1 LFFHDLHIFGMD
13 ATEPKLTFMRTIAS
27 DSTMELDHITLWGEC
42 LSQLSKRVR
51 KQSFCTWLKTTRG
64 LPSPEGT
71 LRVAVP
77 NKFVADWLREHY
89 LDLIRETLK
98 EVTQRDFALAFHVSK
113 DSSDYHPQMN
123 MNFEQSLPGNASSE
137 RIPGE
142 MGLNPKYVF
151 EAFVVGDSNQ
161 FAHAA
166 AMAVAEAP
174 GSTQFNPLYIYGG
187 VGLGKTHLAQA
198 IGHYARDSFE
208 GLKILYVTSE
218 KFTND
223 FINSLTSNTTQDF
236 VNLYRNV
243 DVLLLDD
250 IQFFAGKESTQV
262 QFFHTFN
269 VLYQNGK
276 QIVLTSDRPP
286 KEIRGVEER
295 LVSRFQQ
302 GLVTDIQPPDLETR
316 IAILNKK
323 CDSDGTP
330 IPIDV
335 AHFIADNVTSNIRE
349 LEGSLIRL
357 LAYGSLNSKDITVD
371 LAKEVLK
378 DTIRNGTKQITLE
391 QIQKKV
397 AASYNLPAESLC
409 SKRKTQEIALAR
421 QVAMHLARS
430 LTNNSLKTIGA
441 HFGGRDH
448 STVIHACTQV
458 AENLKKDPHFKLKVD
473 GIINSL
479 YV

>member
-1 LFFHDLHIFGMD
+1 MQEDVCQSTQMYLE
-13 ATEPKLTFMRTIAS
+13 EPPSGGTNMNGQVDSVEVWEQCLAS
-27 DSTMELDHITLWGEC
+27 LKQKI
-42 LSQLSKRVR
+42 K
-51 KQSFCTWLKTTRG
+51 KQSFYTWLKATKG
-64 LPSPEGT
+64 LPSSDE
-71 LRVAVP
+71 RIKVAVP
-77 NKFVADWLREHY
+77 NRFVADWLEEHY
-89 LDLIRETLK
+89 IALIKETIK
-98 EVTQRDFALAFHVSK
+98 EVTKQDLPLTFYVSK
-113 DSSDYHPQMN
+113 DSRNYHPQISI
-123 MNFEQSLPGNASSE
+123 NFERGGPSSKKKLLTDPSE
-137 RIPGE
+137 GE
-142 MGLNPKYVF
+142 MGLNPKYTF
-151 EAFVVGDSNQ
+151 DAFVVGESNQ

-174 GSTQFNPLYIYGG
+174 GKTKFNPFYIYGG

-198 IGHYARDSFE
+198 IGHFVKEEYTDI
-208 GLKILYVTSE
+208 KVLYVTSE

-223 FINSLTSNTTQDF
+223 FINSITSNTTQDF

-250 IQFFAGKESTQV
+250 IQFFTGKESTQV

-286 KEIRGVEER
+286 REIKGLEER
-295 LVSRFQQ
+295 LWSRFQQ

-323 CDSDGTP
+323 SESDGIS
-330 IPIDV
+330 IPIEV
-335 AHFIADNVTSNIRE
+335 ATFIADNITSNIRE

-357 LAYGSLNSKDITVD
+357 LAYTSLHSKEITVD
-371 LAKEVLK
+371 LAKEILK
-378 DTIRNGTKQITLE
+378 DTIRNGTKPVSME

-397 AASYNLPAESLC
+397 AVSYNLSSEMLC

-421 QVAMHLARS
+421 QIAMYLSRS
-430 LTNNSLKTIGA
+430 LTNNSLKAIGS

-448 STVIHACTQV
+448 STVIHACSQV
-458 AENLKKDPHFKLKVD
+458 AESIKKDHDFKLKVD
-473 GIINSL
+473 EIINSL

>member
-1 LFFHDLHIFGMD
+1 MQEDVYL
-13 ATEPKLTFMRTIAS
+13 PSRIAPDQPPS
-27 DSTMELDHITLWGEC
+27 GGTRMGGQLDSVQVWEEC
-42 LSQLSKRVR
+42 LACLKQKIK
-51 KQSFCTWLKTTRG
+51 KQSFYTWLKATKG
-64 LPSPEGT
+64 LPSSDGRI
-71 LRVAVP
+71 RVAVP
-77 NKFVADWLREHY
+77 NRFVGDWLEEHY
-89 LDLIRETLK
+89 ITLIKETIK
-98 EVTQRDFALAFHVSK
+98 EVTQQDLPLTFYVSK
-113 DSSDYHPQMN
+113 DSRNYHPQISI
-123 MNFEQSLPGNASSE
+123 NFERVGPTPKKKLSTGPSG
-137 RIPGE
+137 GE
-142 MGLNPKYVF
+142 MRFNPKYTF
-151 EAFVVGDSNQ
+151 DAFVVGESNQ

-174 GSTQFNPLYIYGG
+174 GKTKFNPLYIYGG
-187 VGLGKTHLAQA
+187 VGLGKTHLVQA
-198 IGHYARDSFE
+198 IGHFAKDEYEDI
-208 GLKILYVTSE
+208 KVLYVTSE

-223 FINSLTSNTTQDF
+223 FINSITSNTIQDF

-250 IQFFAGKESTQV
+250 IQFFTGKESTQV

-286 KEIRGVEER
+286 REIKGLEER
-295 LVSRFQQ
+295 LLSRFQQ

-323 CDSDGTP
+323 TESDGIS
-330 IPIDV
+330 IPIEV
-335 AHFIADNVTSNIRE
+335 ATFIADNITSNIRE

-357 LAYGSLNSKDITVD
+357 LAYASLHSQEITVD
-371 LAKEVLK
+371 LAKEVLR
-378 DTIRNGTKQITLE
+378 DTIRNGTKQIGME

-397 AASYNLPAESLC
+397 AASYSLSSEMLC

-421 QVAMHLARS
+421 QVAMYLARS
-430 LTNNSLKTIGA
+430 LTNNSLKSIGS

-448 STVIHACTQV
+448 STVIYACTQI
-458 AENLKKDPHFKLKVD
+458 AENIKKDHSFKLKVD
-473 GIINSL
+473 EIINSL

>member
-1 LFFHDLHIFGMD
+1 
-13 ATEPKLTFMRTIAS
+13 
-27 DSTMELDHITLWGEC
+27 MEVDNGKLWGEC
-42 LSQLSKRVR
+42 LSHLSKRLK
-51 KQSFCTWLKTTRG
+51 KQSFCTWLKPTRG
-64 LPSPEGT
+64 LPSPEGSI
-71 LRVAVP
+71 RVAVP
-77 NKFVADWLREHY
+77 NRFVADWLQEHY
-89 LDLIRETLK
+89 LGVIQESIR
-98 EVTQRDFALAFHVSK
+98 EVTQKDFALAFHVSK
-113 DSSDYHPQMN
+113 DAADYHPQMS
-123 MNFEQSLPGNASSE
+123 MSFDRPAKGNISA
-137 RIPGE
+137 RAAPGE
-142 MGLNPKYVF
+142 MGLNRKYTF
-151 EAFVVGDSNQ
+151 DAFVVGDSNQ

-166 AMAVAEAP
+166 ALAVAEAP
-174 GSTQFNPLYIYGG
+174 GRTKFNPLYMYGG

-198 IGHYARDSFE
+198 IGHYARDAYE
-208 GLKILYVTSE
+208 GTKVLYVTSE
-218 KFTND
+218 KFTSD

-243 DVLLLDD
+243 DILLLDD

-286 KEIRGVEER
+286 REIRGVEER
-295 LVSRFQQ
+295 LSSRFQQ

-323 CDSDGTP
+323 AESDGITMP
-330 IPIDV
+330 IEV
-335 AHFIADNVTSNIRE
+335 ATFIADNVTSNIRE

-357 LAYGSLNSKDITVD
+357 LAYASLNSKEITVD
-371 LAKEVLK
+371 LAKVVLK
-378 DTIRNGTKQITLE
+378 DTIRSGTREVTMH

-397 AASYNLPAESLC
+397 AASCNLPSEALC
-409 SKRKTQEIALAR
+409 SKRKTQEIVLAR
-421 QVAMHLARS
+421 QVAMYLARS
-430 LTNNSLKTIGA
+430 LTNNSLKVIGL

-458 AENLKKDPHFKLKVD
+458 AENLKKDPQLKFKVD
-473 GIINSL
+473 EIINAL

>member
-1 LFFHDLHIFGMD
+1 MQADTYSSKQI
-13 ATEPKLTFMRTIAS
+13 
-27 DSTMELDHITLWGEC
+27 DSVQIWDKC
-42 LSQLSKRVR
+42 LACLRQKI
-51 KQSFCTWLKTTRG
+51 KMQSFHTWLRATRG
-64 LPSPEGT
+64 LPSCDG
-71 LRVAVP
+71 RINVAVP
-77 NKFVADWLREHY
+77 NRFVAEWLEEHY
-89 LDLIRETLK
+89 LTLIKETIK
-98 EVTQRDFALAFHVSK
+98 EVTQKDLPLSFYVSK
-113 DSSDYHPQMN
+113 DSRDYHPQISID
-123 MNFEQSLPGNASSE
+123 FERVDATPKKRLQTDPPG
-137 RIPGE
+137 GE
-142 MGLNPKYVF
+142 MGLNPKYTF
-151 EAFVVGDSNQ
+151 DAFVVGESNQ

-174 GSTQFNPLYIYGG
+174 GKTKFNPLYIYGG
-187 VGLGKTHLAQA
+187 VGLGKTHLVQA
-198 IGHYARDSFE
+198 IGHFAKDEYE
-208 GLKILYVTSE
+208 NIKVLYVTSE

-223 FINSLTSNTTQDF
+223 FITSITSNTIQDF

-250 IQFFAGKESTQV
+250 IQFFTGKESTQV

-286 KEIRGVEER
+286 REIKGLEER
-295 LVSRFQQ
+295 LLSRFGW

-316 IAILNKK
+316 IAILHKK
-323 CDSDGTP
+323 SESDGAS
-330 IPIDV
+330 IPIEV
-335 AHFIADNVTSNIRE
+335 ATFIADNITSNIRE

-357 LAYGSLNSKDITVD
+357 LAYASLHSKEITLD

-378 DTIRNGTKQITLE
+378 DTIRNGTKQISIE

-397 AASYNLPAESLC
+397 AAGYDLSPEMLC

-421 QVAMHLARS
+421 QVAMYLARS
-430 LTNNSLKTIGA
+430 FTNNSLKAIGL

-448 STVIHACTQV
+448 STVIHACTLV
-458 AENLKKDPHFKLKVD
+458 RENIKKDYNFKLKVD
-473 GIINSL
+473 EIINSL

>member
-1 LFFHDLHIFGMD
+1 
-13 ATEPKLTFMRTIAS
+13 
-27 DSTMELDHITLWGEC
+27 MEIENVKIWEEC
-42 LSQLSKRVR
+42 LSYLSRKIK
-51 KQSFCTWLKTTRG
+51 KQSFCTWLKATRG
-64 LPSPEGT
+64 LPSPEGSI
-71 LRVAVP
+71 RVAVP
-77 NKFVADWLREHY
+77 NKFVADWLEEHY
-89 LDLIRETLK
+89 LILINACIK
-98 EVTQRDFALAFHVSK
+98 EVTGKALTLTFHISRDSRN
-113 DSSDYHPQMN
+113 YHPQMS
-123 MNFEQSLPGNASSE
+123 MNFDQPSIKRTSAQVAPEE
-137 RIPGE
+137 R
-142 MGLNPKYVF
+142 GLNPKYTF
-151 EAFVVGDSNQ
+151 DAFVVGDSNQ

-174 GSTQFNPLYIYGG
+174 GKTKYNPLYIYGG
-187 VGLGKTHLAQA
+187 VGLGKTHLVQA
-198 IGHYARDSFE
+198 IGHFILDAYDAI
-208 GLKILYVTSE
+208 KVLYVTSE

-223 FINSLTSNTTQDF
+223 FINSITSNTTQQF

-243 DVLLLDD
+243 DILLLDD

-276 QIVLTSDRPP
+276 QIVLASDRPP
-286 KEIRGVEER
+286 REIKGVEER
-295 LVSRFQQ
+295 LLSRFQQ

-323 CDSDGTP
+323 AESDSIP
-330 IPIDV
+330 IPIEV
-335 AHFIADNVTSNIRE
+335 STFIADNVTSNIRE

-357 LAYGSLNSKDITVD
+357 LAYASLNSKEITVD

-378 DTIRNGTKQITLE
+378 DNIRNGTREVTIE
-391 QIQKKV
+391 HIQKKV
-397 AASYNLPAESLC
+397 ASSYNLSSESLC

-421 QVAMHLARS
+421 QVAMYLARS
-430 LTNNSLKTIGA
+430 LTNSSLKTIGL

-458 AENLKKDPHFKLKVD
+458 AENLKVDHNFKLRVD

>member
-1 LFFHDLHIFGMD
+1 
-13 ATEPKLTFMRTIAS
+13 
-27 DSTMELDHITLWGEC
+27 MEVDHTTLWGEC
-42 LSQLSKRVR
+42 LSHLSKRIR

-64 LPSPEGT
+64 LPSADGT

-77 NKFVADWLREHY
+77 NRFVADWLQEHY
-89 LDLIRETLK
+89 LDLIKQTIK
-98 EVTQRDFALAFHVSK
+98 EVAQKDFALAFHVTK
-113 DSSDYHPQMN
+113 DSSDYHPQMSMEFDRSAQATN
-123 MNFEQSLPGNASSE
+123 SSE
-137 RIPGE
+137 KIPGE
-142 MGLNPKYVF
+142 MGLNPKYIF
-151 EAFVVGDSNQ
+151 DAFVVGDSNQ

-174 GSTQFNPLYIYGG
+174 GRTRFNPLYIYGG
-187 VGLGKTHLAQA
+187 VGLGKTHLVQA

-208 GLKILYVTSE
+208 EMKVLYVTSE

-286 KEIRGVEER
+286 REIRGVEER
-295 LVSRFQQ
+295 LLSRFQQ

-323 CDSDGTP
+323 SEADGTP

-335 AHFIADNVTSNIRE
+335 AHFIGDNVTSNIRE

-357 LAYGSLNSKDITVD
+357 LAYASLNSKQITVD
-371 LAKEVLK
+371 LAKQVLK
-378 DTIRNGTKQITLE
+378 DTIRNGTKQIE
-391 QIQKKV
+391 IDQIQKKV
-397 AASYNLPAESLC
+397 ASRYGLPAEALC

-421 QVAMHLARS
+421 QVAMYLARS
-430 LTNNSLKTIGA
+430 LTPASLKSIGA

-458 AENLKKDPHFKLKVD
+458 AESLKKDPHFKLKVD
-473 GIINSL
+473 EIINSL

>member
-1 LFFHDLHIFGMD
+1 
-13 ATEPKLTFMRTIAS
+13 
-27 DSTMELDHITLWGEC
+27 MEIDNGKLWGEC
-42 LSQLSKRVR
+42 LSHLSKRLR
-51 KQSFCTWLKTTRG
+51 KQSFCTWLKATRG
-64 LPSPEGT
+64 LPSPEGSI
-71 LRVAVP
+71 RVAVP
-77 NKFVADWLREHY
+77 NKFVADWLEEHY
-89 LDLIRETLK
+89 LDMIKETIRE
-98 EVTQRDFALAFHVSK
+98 VAQRDCSLAFHVSK
-113 DSSDYHPQMN
+113 DSIDYHPQMS
-123 MNFEQSLPGNASSE
+123 MNFDRLPKGKPIPE
-137 RIPGE
+137 EMPGE
-142 MGLNPKYVF
+142 MGLNRKYTF
-151 EAFVVGDSNQ
+151 DAFVVGDSNQ

-174 GSTQFNPLYIYGG
+174 GRTKFNPLYIYGG
-187 VGLGKTHLAQA
+187 VGLGKTHLVQA
-198 IGHYARDSFE
+198 IGHLARDTYE
-208 GLKILYVTSE
+208 GMRVLYVTSE
-218 KFTND
+218 KFTSD

-243 DVLLLDD
+243 DILLLDD
-250 IQFFAGKESTQV
+250 IQFFTGKESTQV

-286 KEIRGVEER
+286 REISGVEER
-295 LVSRFQQ
+295 LLSRFQQ

-323 CDSDGTP
+323 TESDGIS
-330 IPIDV
+330 IPIEV
-335 AHFIADNVTSNIRE
+335 ATFIADNVTSNIRE

-357 LAYGSLNSKDITVD
+357 LAYVSLNSKEITVD
-371 LAKEVLK
+371 LAKQVLK
-378 DTIRNGTKQITLE
+378 DTIRSGTREVTIE

-397 AASYNLPAESLC
+397 ASSHNLPFEALC

-421 QVAMHLARS
+421 QVAMYLARS
-430 LTNNSLKTIGA
+430 LTNNSLKAIGL

-458 AENLKKDPHFKLKVD
+458 AENIKKDINFKLKVD

>member
-1 LFFHDLHIFGMD
+1 
-13 ATEPKLTFMRTIAS
+13 
-27 DSTMELDHITLWGEC
+27 MEVDHGKLWGEC
-42 LSQLSKRVR
+42 LAHLSRKIR
-51 KQSFCTWLKTTRG
+51 KQSYCTWLKTTRG
-64 LPSPEGT
+64 LPSPDGT
-71 LRVAVP
+71 LRIAVP
-77 NKFVADWLREHY
+77 NRFVADWLQEHY
-89 LDLIRETLK
+89 LDMIKETIRDL
-98 EVTQRDFALAFHVSK
+98 TQRDFALAFHVSK
-113 DSSDYHPQMN
+113 DSRDYHPQMN
-123 MNFEQSLPGNASSE
+123 MDFERPTGKERSSE
-137 RIPGE
+137 NVPGE

-151 EAFVVGDSNQ
+151 EAFVVGDSNE

-166 AMAVAEAP
+166 AMAVAETP
-174 GSTQFNPLYIYGG
+174 GRNKYNPLYIYGG
-187 VGLGKTHLAQA
+187 VGLGKTHLVQA
-198 IGHYARDSFE
+198 IGHYARDAFD
-208 GLKILYVTSE
+208 GIRVLYATSE
-218 KFTND
+218 RFTND

-236 VNLYRNV
+236 VNFYRNV

-269 VLYQNGK
+269 VLYQSGK

-286 KEIRGVEER
+286 RDIRGVEER

-323 CDSDGTP
+323 SDSDGTP
-330 IPIDV
+330 IPIEV
-335 AHFIADNVTSNIRE
+335 ATFIADNVTSNIRE

-357 LAYGSLNSKDITVD
+357 LAYASLNSKEISVD
-371 LAKEVLK
+371 LAKDVLK
-378 DTIRNGTKQITLE
+378 DTIRNGTRQVTME

-397 AASYNLPAESLC
+397 AAVCNLPWEALC

-421 QVAMHLARS
+421 QVAMYLARS
-430 LTNNSLKTIGA
+430 LTSNSLKSIGA

-458 AENLKKDPHFKLKVD
+458 AENLKKDPDFKLKVD
-473 GIINSL
+473 AIINSL

>member
-1 LFFHDLHIFGMD
+1 
-13 ATEPKLTFMRTIAS
+13 
-27 DSTMELDHITLWGEC
+27 MEIDCSKLWGEC
-42 LSQLSKRVR
+42 LSHLSKRIR

-77 NKFVADWLREHY
+77 NRFVADWLQEHY
-89 LDLIRETLK
+89 LDMIKQAIR

-113 DSSDYHPQMN
+113 DSRDYHPQMT
-123 MNFEQSLPGNASSE
+123 MDFEHSLRGNRLPE
-137 RIPGE
+137 NTPGE
-142 MGLNPKYVF
+142 MGLNRKYVF
-151 EAFVVGDSNQ
+151 DAFVVGDSNQ

-174 GSTQFNPLYIYGG
+174 GRTKFNPLYIYGG
-187 VGLGKTHLAQA
+187 VGLGKTHLVQA
-198 IGHYARDSFE
+198 IGHYARDAFN
-208 GLKILYVTSE
+208 GIKVLYVTSE

-223 FINSLTSNTTQDF
+223 FINSLTSNTTRDF
-236 VNLYRNV
+236 VNLYRNA
-243 DVLLLDD
+243 DILLLDD

-286 KEIRGVEER
+286 REIRGVEER
-295 LVSRFQQ
+295 LLSRFQQ

-323 CDSDGTP
+323 SESDGVP
-330 IPIDV
+330 IPIEV
-335 AHFIADNVTSNIRE
+335 ASFIADNVTSNIRE

-357 LAYGSLNSKDITVD
+357 LAYASLNSKEISVD
-371 LAKEVLK
+371 LANEVLK
-378 DTIRNGTKQITLE
+378 DTIRNGTKRVSME

-397 AASYNLPAESLC
+397 ATSYNLSSDALC

-421 QVAMHLARS
+421 QVAMYLARS
-430 LTNNSLKTIGA
+430 LTSNSLKNIGA

-448 STVIHACTQV
+448 STVIHGCTQV
-458 AENLKKDPHFKLKVD
+458 AENIKRDPNFKLRVD
-473 GIINSL
+473 EIINSL

>member
-1 LFFHDLHIFGMD
+1 
-13 ATEPKLTFMRTIAS
+13 
-27 DSTMELDHITLWGEC
+27 MEIDNNKLWGEC
-42 LSQLSKRVR
+42 LSHLSKRLK
-51 KQSFCTWLKTTRG
+51 KQSFCTWLKATRG
-64 LPSPEGT
+64 LPSPEGAI
-71 LRVAVP
+71 RVAVP
-77 NKFVADWLREHY
+77 NRFVADWLEEHY
-89 LDLIRETLK
+89 LEMIKETVRE
-98 EVTQRDFALAFHVSK
+98 VSQRDLDLAFHVSK
-113 DSSDYHPQMN
+113 DSADYHPQITMDFDHPSQAIHLGGE
-123 MNFEQSLPGNASSE
+123 M
-137 RIPGE
+137 PGE

-151 EAFVVGDSNQ
+151 DNFVVGDSNQ

-166 AMAVAEAP
+166 TLAVAEAP
-174 GSTQFNPLYIYGG
+174 GRTKFNPLYIYGG
-187 VGLGKTHLAQA
+187 VGLGKTHLVQA
-198 IGHYARDSFE
+198 IGHFARETFE
-208 GLKILYVTSE
+208 GIRVLYVTSE

-236 VNLYRNV
+236 VNHYRNV
-243 DVLLLDD
+243 DILLLDD

-286 KEIRGVEER
+286 REIKGVEER
-295 LVSRFQQ
+295 LLSRFQQ

-323 CDSDGTP
+323 TESDNIT
-330 IPIDV
+330 IPAEV
-335 AHFIADNVTSNIRE
+335 AVFIADNITSNIRE

-357 LAYGSLNSKDITVD
+357 LAYASLNSKEITVD

-378 DTIRNGTKQITLE
+378 DIIRNGSREVTMQ
-391 QIQKKV
+391 QIQRKV
-397 AASYNLPAESLC
+397 ASAYNLHFDSLC

-421 QVAMHLARS
+421 QVAMYLSRS
-430 LTNNSLKTIGA
+430 LTKSSLKAIGL

-458 AENLKKDPHFKLKVD
+458 AENIKRDHNFKLKVD
-473 GIINSL
+473 EIINSL

>member
-1 LFFHDLHIFGMD
+1 
-13 ATEPKLTFMRTIAS
+13 
-27 DSTMELDHITLWGEC
+27 MEIDNNKLWGEC
-42 LSQLSKRVR
+42 LTHLSKRLK
-51 KQSFCTWLKTTRG
+51 KQSFCTWLKATRG
-64 LPSPEGT
+64 LPSPEGAI
-71 LRVAVP
+71 RVAVP
-77 NKFVADWLREHY
+77 NRFVADWLEEHY
-89 LDLIRETLK
+89 LEMIKETVRE
-98 EVTQRDFALAFHVSK
+98 VSQRDLDLAFHVSK
-113 DSSDYHPQMN
+113 DSVDYHPQITMDFN
-123 MNFEQSLPGNASSE
+123 HPSKVKHTEVES
-137 RIPGE
+137 PGE

-151 EAFVVGDSNQ
+151 DNFVVGDSNQ

-166 AMAVAEAP
+166 TLAVAEAP
-174 GSTQFNPLYIYGG
+174 GRTKFNPLYIYGG
-187 VGLGKTHLAQA
+187 VGLGKTHLVQA
-198 IGHYARDSFE
+198 IGHFARETFD
-208 GLKILYVTSE
+208 GIRVLYVTSE

-236 VNLYRNV
+236 VNHYRNV

-286 KEIRGVEER
+286 REIKGVEER
-295 LVSRFQQ
+295 LLSRFQQ

-323 CDSDGTP
+323 TESDNIT
-330 IPIDV
+330 IPAEV
-335 AHFIADNVTSNIRE
+335 AAFIADNITSNIRE

-357 LAYGSLNSKDITVD
+357 LAFASLNSKEITVD
-371 LAKEVLK
+371 LAKDVLK
-378 DTIRNGTKQITLE
+378 DVIRNGSRELTMQ
-391 QIQKKV
+391 QIQRKV
-397 AASYNLPAESLC
+397 ASAYNLPVDSLC

-421 QVAMHLARS
+421 QVAMYLSRS
-430 LTNNSLKTIGA
+430 LTKSSLKSIGL

-458 AENLKKDPHFKLKVD
+458 AENIKRDHNFKLKVD
-473 GIINSL
+473 EIINSL